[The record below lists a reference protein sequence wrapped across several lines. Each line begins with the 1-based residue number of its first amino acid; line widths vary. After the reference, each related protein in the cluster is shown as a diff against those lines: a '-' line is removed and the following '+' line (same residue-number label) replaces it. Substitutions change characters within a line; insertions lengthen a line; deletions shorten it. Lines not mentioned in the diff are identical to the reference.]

1 VVLSFQSDA
10 GKLLALNAAVSGA
23 DGQSLGIFGG
33 EDLCCD
39 IIRDY
44 GSGPN
49 GNPRIDPFIVPES
62 GTYYVVLWFDLY
74 SEENATLDY
83 EVSLSASTLISL
95 SLGAEI
101 NDIITPESGVKSYA
115 YNAQAGETL
124 RITLTQTGGEGYPF
138 IRVYSPETQILL
150 KATVSPASVLS
161 LSSRWKECIV
171 LRLATEAASQML
183 WSIRCAWDKR
193 FLAIGGWL
201 IAENRKYCRCSPGNH
216 HIWGKAIGK
225 S

>member
-1 VVLSFQSDA
+1 
-10 GKLLALNAAVSGA
+10 
-23 DGQSLGIFGG
+23 
-33 EDLCCD
+33 
-39 IIRDY
+39 
-44 GSGPN
+44 
-49 GNPRIDPFIVPES
+49 VPET

-138 IRVYSPETQILL
+138 IRVYSPETQILDFESDSI
-150 KATVSPASVLS
+150 TSVSFELVFPVEGMYRFEIGNGSGEPNAVEYS
-161 LSSRWKECIV
+161 LRV
-171 LRLATEAASQML
+171 
-183 WSIRCAWDKR
+183 
-193 FLAIGGWL
+193 G
-201 IAENRKYCRCSPGNH
+201 
-216 HIWGKAIGK
+216 
-225 S
+225 